1 MSPDKSVDKYSGSSV
16 TQRKQDVR
24 KHSRALQIAGGVAVA
39 GVVLGLLTTNF
50 FFVFA
55 LVALVVAGV
64 NAWKIREIVNHKDQ
78 W

>member
-1 MSPDKSVDKYSGSSV
+1 MSPEKSVNKYSGSSV

-24 KHSRALQIAGGVAVA
+24 KHSRALQIAGGVVVA
-39 GVVLGLLTTNF
+39 GVVLGFFMKF
-50 FFVFA
+50 FFVVA

-64 NAWKIREIVNHKDQ
+64 NAWKIKEIVNHKDQ

>member
-1 MSPDKSVDKYSGSSV
+1 MSPEKSVNKYAGSSV

-24 KHSRALQIAGGVAVA
+24 KHSRALQIGGGVVVA
-39 GVVLGLLTTNF
+39 GVVLGFFMKF
-50 FFVFA
+50 FFVVA

-64 NAWKIREIVNHKDQ
+64 NAWKIKEIVNHKDQ

>member
-1 MSPDKSVDKYSGSSV
+1 MSPEKSVNKYAGSSV

-24 KHSRALQIAGGVAVA
+24 KHSRALQIAGGVVVA
-39 GVVLGLLTTNF
+39 GVVLGF
-50 FFVFA
+50 FMKVFFVVA

-64 NAWKIREIVNHKDQ
+64 NAWKIKEIVNHKDQ

>member
-1 MSPDKSVDKYSGSSV
+1 MSPEKSVNKYAGSSV

-24 KHSRALQIAGGVAVA
+24 KHPRALQIAGGVVVA
-39 GVVLGLLTTNF
+39 GVVLGFFMKF
-50 FFVFA
+50 FFVVA

-64 NAWKIREIVNHKDQ
+64 NAWKIKEIVNHKDQ